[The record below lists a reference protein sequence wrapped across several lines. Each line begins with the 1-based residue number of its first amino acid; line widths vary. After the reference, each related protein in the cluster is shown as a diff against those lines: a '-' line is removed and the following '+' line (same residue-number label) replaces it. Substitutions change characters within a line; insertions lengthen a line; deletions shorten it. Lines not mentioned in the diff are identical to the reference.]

1 MAVTTEL
8 LVPEDLLGGMSVSVK
23 RVAGSATVTLALG
36 VWLPETM
43 MLEAAE
49 EEDVLAITVKVV
61 VDVKILVSV
70 RLTIYTFLAPT
81 VV

>member
-36 VWLPETM
+36 AWLPETW
-43 MLEAAE
+43 MLEAEE